1 MASALPGRALPIRRG
16 RWPVVL
22 FFGVLLSGCGGG
34 VGGEVQNPARRA
46 LAAAARPVLLVLNGN
61 PFDMDQARLNGLVS
75 SEMAAGVTGMSAGF
89 TTSPALA
96 AAPDPRVVLLL
107 NPLTEPA
114 PAALCAAPEAA
125 APGAAATAPASDR
138 LRIVGAFC
146 DGDQLL
152 GMAREEGAVTGP
164 TDQRFRR
171 LLGRTAGQLFPDE
184 YETTYGFGILPKSF
198 DFGLGGSFGR

>member
-1 MASALPGRALPIRRG
+1 MAGASRGAAFPIRRG

-46 LAAAARPVLLVLNGN
+46 LAAAARPVLLVLKGN
-61 PFDMDQARLNGLVS
+61 PFEMDEARLNALVS
-75 SEMAAGVTGMSAGF
+75 SEMAAGVTGMSAEF
-89 TTSPALA
+89 TTSPARA
-96 AAPDPRVVLLL
+96 AAPDPRLVLILD
-107 NPLTEPA
+107 PLAEPA

-125 APGAAATAPASDR
+125 PTAPASDR
-138 LRIVGAFC
+138 LRVVGAFC
-146 DGDQLL
+146 QGDQLL

-171 LLGRTAGQLFPDE
+171 LLWRMASQLFPDE
-184 YETTYGFGILPKSF
+184 YEQTYGFGILPRSF